1 LSSLKFDYQFSK
13 MKYLF
18 WLVQVIHKIFNL
30 LSYRILY
37 IISDILSPFL
47 NHTVRYRKKVI
58 INNLTNSFPEK
69 SNADIKVIKNR
80 FYRHFTDLIFETI
93 KLGSISEKELFR
105 RVTVSGEQILTSL
118 VEQKKGVVVV
128 MSHSG
133 NWEWISQRVCF
144 AGRQF
149 EYVGVVAKEVSD
161 PYFDK
166 YFTNIRMRLQEGY
179 SEIIPFNETARRL
192 ASVRH
197 KVSMLITIAD
207 QTPHKDQIQYR
218 TDFLNQDSGV
228 FLGPERIAK
237 SLDFAVVFCHAAKTG
252 RGMYHID
259 FELIT
264 DTPKENPQYK
274 ITNKHVK
281 MLEDDIR
288 KQPEIWLWSH
298 RRWKY

>member
-1 LSSLKFDYQFSK
+1 

-18 WLVQVIHKIFNL
+18 GIVNVIHKIINL
-30 LSYRILY
+30 LSYRLLY
-37 IISDILSPFL
+37 IFSDVLSPII
-47 NHTVRYRKKVI
+47 NHIVGYRKKVI
-58 INNLTNSFPEK
+58 INNLKNSFPEK
-69 SNADIKVIKNR
+69 SNTQIKAIRNG
-80 FYRHFTDLIFETI
+80 FYRHFTDLIFEII
-93 KLGSISEKELFR
+93 KLGSISEKELSR
-105 RVTVSGEQILTSL
+105 RVTVSGEEVLNSL
-118 VEQKKGVVVV
+118 LDQKKGVVVV

-144 AGRQF
+144 AGRRF

-166 YFTNIRMRLQEGY
+166 YFTNLRMRLQEGY
-179 SEIIPFNETARRL
+179 SEIIPFSDTARRL

-197 KVSMLITIAD
+197 KTSMLITIAD

-218 TDFLNQDSGV
+218 TEFLNQDSGV

-237 SLDFAVVFCHAAKTG
+237 SLNFAVVFCHVVKTG

-264 DTPKENPQYK
+264 DTPKEMQQYE
-274 ITNKHVK
+274 ITNAHVK
-281 MLEDDIR
+281 MLEEDIR
-288 KQPEIWLWSH
+288 KQPGIWLWSH

>member
-1 LSSLKFDYQFSK
+1 

-18 WLVQVIHKIFNL
+18 GIVQVIHKIFNI
-30 LSYRILY
+30 LSYRLLY
-37 IISDILSPFL
+37 IFSDILSPFL
-47 NHTVRYRKKVI
+47 NYIVRYRRHVI
-58 INNLTNSFPEK
+58 INNLKHSFPEK
-69 SNADIKVIKNR
+69 SSTEIKAIRNG

-105 RVTVSGEQILTSL
+105 RVKVSGEQVLTSL
-118 VEQKKGVVVV
+118 AKQKKGVVIV

-144 AGRQF
+144 AGRGF
-149 EYVGVVAKEVSD
+149 EYVGVIAKEVSD

-166 YFTNIRMRLQEGY
+166 YFTDIRMRLQEGH
-179 SEIIPFNETARRL
+179 SEIIPFNDTARRL

-197 KVSMLITIAD
+197 KTSMLITIAD
-207 QTPHKDQIQYR
+207 QTPHKGQIQYR
-218 TDFLNQDSGV
+218 TDFLNHDSGV

-237 SLDFAVVFCHAAKTG
+237 SLDFAVVFCHAAKMG
-252 RGMYHID
+252 RGKYHIE
-259 FELIT
+259 FELIS
-264 DTPKENPQYK
+264 DTPKEIRQYE
-274 ITNKHVK
+274 ITNAHVK